1 MSRDARPRSTHCRAA
16 NPGIS
21 DARRLCTGN
30 RCAEN
35 VLPNDAAQKS
45 RVTRTGL
52 IVSRPASIGRVL
64 RYRARFERK
73 VYHNSQLQPC
83 LRP

>member
-1 MSRDARPRSTHCRAA
+1 MQAK
-16 NPGIS
+16 PGGCYRVY
-21 DARRLCTGN
+21 DKTCCQNT
-30 RCAEN
+30 
-35 VLPNDAAQKS
+35 QHKKS
-45 RVTRTGL
+45 GVTRTGL
-52 IVSRPASIGRVL
+52 IVSRPASIVRVL